1 MKYLILFIVLFS
13 SPLYA
18 VDLVSSQYSC
28 THNDNDLVREVKITH
43 TDPGCEVTYTK
54 GVGTVNEK
62 TDHYGEQKIRQNTA
76 IIKAVHLL
84 KKNFKKNSDG
94 FVSIKSTIKDLI

>member
-28 THNDNDLVREVKITH
+28 THNDNDLVREVKIIH
-43 TDPGCEVTYTK
+43 STYLITSSWCP
-54 GVGTVNEK
+54 
-62 TDHYGEQKIRQNTA
+62 YGEQKIQQNTA
-76 IIKAVHLL
+76 IKRAVHLL

-94 FVSIKSTIKDLI
+94 FVLIKSTIRS